1 MNKPISNLNFNREA
15 RMSKPEPFRRHT
27 EETKETKNRLA
38 RIGSIVGRELEGLLA
53 HFPGAEAVAGPF
65 ADVLARERLGVEAGG
80 EEGLDFGEGIEPAG
94 KEVGRLAVIK
104 AAIELVAEVL
114 GE

>member
-1 MNKPISNLNFNREA
+1 
-15 RMSKPEPFRRHT
+15 MSKPERFRRHT

-38 RIGSIVGRELEGLLA
+38 RIGSIAGRELEGSLA

-65 ADVLARERLGVEAGG
+65 ADVLVRERLGVEAGG

-94 KEVGRLAVIK
+94 HEVRRFAVIE
-104 AAIELVAEVL
+104 AAVEQVAEFL